1 MQRSPSLVGLLRRP
15 REGGK
20 NGPKVERT
28 NWHVGMTDH
37 GTGVI
42 LHAEVTHVE

>member
-20 NGPKVERT
+20 NVPKVGRT
-28 NWHVGMTDH
+28 NWHVGMTDR
-37 GTGVI
+37 GAGVI
-42 LHAEVTHVE
+42 LRLEVAHVE